1 MDDLEKTI
9 QQLRKRHQDIS
20 TEVTNAPR
28 STVEPTLMSPLT
40 SSLNL
45 LRAIGTA
52 EHGTPGYHAR
62 LKLGD
67 ILGEGGMGIVR
78 TATQL
83 GLGRTVA
90 VKSLRPELRNDE
102 RVVLKLMQEA
112 WVTGRLEHPNVMP
125 IYEVEADENGSPMIV
140 LRRIEGMEWREL
152 MHNPAQVRER
162 FGDQDALE
170 WNLGILVQVC
180 NVVHFAHS
188 RGIIHRDLKPENVMI
203 GEYGEV
209 YLLDW
214 GIAVS
219 TNDEDRDILPLASQA
234 VEMAGTPAYMAPEML
249 GQRGVRVS
257 ERTDIYL
264 LGSMLHEIL
273 AGRPPHE
280 AGSFAQIVR
289 SVLLSDP
296 IFPAN
301 VPQELAAICRRAMHP
316 DPRERYASAE
326 QMRLA
331 LQAFVR
337 NIGSLRLA
345 DQARRR
351 VDQLLQELANPRSD
365 QVEHRRHIY
374 LLYGEC
380 QFGLKQALDIW
391 PDNDMAHRAL
401 IQSTEAM
408 VEYELDRDSP
418 AAAAAL
424 LSGYEGALPHL
435 RDEIK
440 QAMAAKEREQQEMES
455 LAHTARTMDPRVG
468 GGMRAIFSG
477 GLGLVWTASPLVGVF
492 TPREELDHLGLLAV
506 TGGLMAFIGGGGMAV
521 HRLIGLLGNVVT
533 RRLWGAA
540 LVAMAGQI
548 ILQLIGMISGLD
560 SVRVLTLWPLVWF
573 CVSAMI
579 VITLDRRLIPMTL
592 GFLALLFFGLRWPD
606 HIFYAMTASNF
617 LMTLNLF
624 FVWFPLKDWAAG
636 KPIVGD

>member
-1 MDDLEKTI
+1 LDDLEKTI
-9 QQLRKRHQDIS
+9 ERIRADHQDIS
-20 TEVTNAPR
+20 LEVTNSPR

-52 EHGTPGYHAR
+52 ASAEKGYGAR
-62 LKLGD
+62 LKLGEV
-67 ILGEGGMGIVR
+67 LGEGGMGIVR
-78 TATQL
+78 AATQL

-90 VKSLRPELRNDE
+90 VKSLRPELRNNE

-140 LRRIEGMEWREL
+140 LRRIEGVQWREI
-152 MHNPAQVRER
+152 MHDPGQVRER

-170 WNLGILVQVC
+170 WNLGILMQVC

-203 GEYGEV
+203 GKFGEV

-219 TNDEDRDILPLASQA
+219 NNQEDRGILPLASQA
-234 VEMAGTPAYMAPEML
+234 VEMAGTPAYMAPEMM
-249 GQRGVRVS
+249 GQQGVRVS

-264 LGSMLHEIL
+264 LGSMLYEVL

-280 AGSFAQIVR
+280 AGSFVQIVR
-289 SVLLSDP
+289 SILLSDP
-296 IFPAN
+296 VFPAG

-316 DPRERYASAE
+316 DPDQRYASAE

-331 LQAFVR
+331 LQGFVR

-345 DQARRR
+345 ERACRR
-351 VDQLLQELANPRSD
+351 VDQLMQEIKSPGADP
-365 QVEHRRHIY
+365 VEHRRHVY
-374 LLYGEC
+374 LLFGEC

-401 IQSTEAM
+401 VQSTEAM

-418 AAAAAL
+418 AAAATL
-424 LSGYEGALPHL
+424 LSGFEGALPHL
-435 RDEIK
+435 REEI
-440 QAMAAKEREQQEMES
+440 AGATAAKERERKEMES
-455 LAHTARTMDPRVG
+455 LAHTARTLDPRVG
-468 GGMRAIFSG
+468 GGMRALFG
-477 GLGLVWTASPLVGVF
+477 GMLGLIWTGSPLIGALA
-492 TPREELDHLGLLAV
+492 PREEIGHLELSLATLILAV
-506 TGGLMAFIGGGGMAV
+506 LIGASGIAV
-521 HRLIGLLGNVVT
+521 NRLIGLFRNVIT
-533 RRLWGAA
+533 RRFWGAA
-540 LVAMAGQI
+540 LVAMAGQLV
-548 ILQLIGMISGLD
+548 LQLIGMMAGLD
-560 SVRVLTLWPLVWF
+560 PFRVLTLWPLVWF
-573 CVSAMI
+573 CVSSMI

-606 HIFYAMTASNF
+606 LIFYAMTASNL
-617 LMTLNLF
+617 LMTLNLV
-624 FVWFPLKDWAAG
+624 FVWFPLKEWASG
-636 KPIVGD
+636 KPIVGG

>member
-1 MDDLEKTI
+1 VDDLEETI
-9 QQLRKRHQDIS
+9 ERLHEQHQDIS
-20 TEVTNAPR
+20 HEVTNAPR
-28 STVEPTLMSPLT
+28 CTVEPTLMSPLT
-40 SSLNL
+40 SSLKL

-62 LKLGD
+62 LKMGEV
-67 ILGEGGMGIVR
+67 LGEGGMGIVR

-83 GLGRTVA
+83 GLERIVA

-140 LRRIEGMEWREL
+140 LRRIEGMEWRDL
-152 MHNPAQVRER
+152 MHNPAQIRER

-219 TNDEDRDILPLASQA
+219 TNDQDGGILPLASQA

-249 GQRGVRVS
+249 GQRGVHVS

-264 LGSMLHEIL
+264 LGSTLYEIL
-273 AGRPPHE
+273 TGRPPHE
-280 AGSFAQIVR
+280 ASSFARIVR
-289 SVLLSDP
+289 SILLSNP
-296 IFPAN
+296 VFPAT
-301 VPQELAAICRRAMHP
+301 VPQQLAAICRRAMHP
-316 DPRERYASAE
+316 EPRERYASADR
-326 QMRLA
+326 MRLV
-331 LQAFVR
+331 LQVFVR
-337 NIGSLRLA
+337 NIGSLRLV
-345 DQARRR
+345 DQARGR
-351 VDQLLQELANPRSD
+351 VDQLMQELANPGSD
-365 QVEHRRHIY
+365 PIEQRRHIY

-391 PDNDMAHRAL
+391 PDNDKAHRAL

-418 AAAAAL
+418 AAAATL

-440 QAMAAKEREQQEMES
+440 HSMAAKDREQREMES
-455 LAHTARTMDPRVG
+455 LAHTARTMDPSVG
-468 GGMRAIFSG
+468 GGLRAVFG
-477 GLGLVWTASPLVGVF
+477 GLLGLTWTASPLIGAF
-492 TPREELDHLGLLAV
+492 IPREELDHLGLIAV
-506 TGGLMAFIGGGGMAV
+506 TFGLMAFVGFSGLGAD
-521 HRLIGLLGNVVT
+521 RLTGLLQNLVT

-540 LVAMAGQI
+540 LVAMAGQAV
-548 ILQLIGMISGLD
+548 LQFVGMMAGL
-560 SVRVLTLWPLVWF
+560 SPIKVLTFWPLVWF

-624 FVWFPLKDWAAG
+624 FVWFPIKDWAAG